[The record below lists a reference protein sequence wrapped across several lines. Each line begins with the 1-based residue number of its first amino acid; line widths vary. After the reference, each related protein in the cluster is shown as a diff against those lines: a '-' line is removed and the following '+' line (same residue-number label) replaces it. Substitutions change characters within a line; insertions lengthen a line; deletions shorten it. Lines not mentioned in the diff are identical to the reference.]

1 MVIVEVRSDASPEN
15 RRRYCLVN
23 DFNGLAVDDIIAVF
37 SDVWIVGVPL
47 LEIDV
52 NIIVAYS
59 LLTLGFGVRAIWL

>member
-1 MVIVEVRSDASPEN
+1 
-15 RRRYCLVN
+15 VN